1 MKLCIYPIL
10 VLSMFLLTFCFW
22 LERVVDYDIKGCE
35 GANLFCMADYPYTQ
49 EEVGDSVVPYHRYFI
64 MEIKNNDEYGI
75 YLPKDVKEEISAK
88 DVPLVD
94 EHGEEIE
101 MTVILKDGQKYLNIE
116 LNKITFEP
124 SSVRI
129 GNFYITVLTPSIP
142 SYEIEFKF
150 KKKDGKVYVF
160 GFKMNQEINH
170 RFIII
175 PLALL
180 AGF

>member
-1 MKLCIYPIL
+1 
-10 VLSMFLLTFCFW
+10 
-22 LERVVDYDIKGCE
+22 
-35 GANLFCMADYPYTQ
+35 
-49 EEVGDSVVPYHRYFI
+49 
-64 MEIKNNDEYGI
+64 
-75 YLPKDVKEEISAK
+75 
-88 DVPLVD
+88 
-94 EHGEEIE
+94 

-160 GFKMNQEINH
+160 GFKMNQEIKN
-170 RFIII
+170 RWMSM
-175 PLALL
+175 LL
-180 AGF
+180 RNIETCIMA

>member
-1 MKLCIYPIL
+1 MKMI
-10 VLSMFLLTFCFW
+10 VLLLLTLLLSSCFYS
-22 LERVVDYDIKGCE
+22 EMRVDYTIEGCDE
-35 GANLFCMADYPYTQ
+35 KKVFCMADYPYTQ
-49 EEVGDSVVPYHRYFI
+49 EEVGDTVVPYHRYFI

-75 YLPKDVKEEISAK
+75 YLPKGVKEEISAK

-101 MTVILKDGQKYLNIE
+101 MTVILKDGQKYLNME

-150 KKKDGKVYVF
+150 KKKDGTVYVF
-160 GFKMNQEINH
+160 SYKMNQE
-170 RFIII
+170 RKKKWYFI
-175 PLALL
+175 PAELL
-180 AGF
+180 RM